1 MRTIDFSNPRLRA
14 AVFISAFL
22 ALAACTGDE
31 ARTAAARN
39 VADDT
44 GRNVAVPA
52 KIERIVSL
60 APNVTELLFAIGAG
74 PYVVG
79 TDDYSD
85 YPPRAKRLP
94 KVGSVQAD
102 VEKIAALRPD
112 LVVAK
117 SGYHPTLPAA
127 LGAAKLP
134 LFISRTDRLE
144 EIPRAMESLGRLT
157 GVDAAP
163 AVTRLRAAVD
173 AQRRQ
178 RPRKARVMF
187 LVLTQPL
194 YVAGRDTYADDLFA
208 LCGAENAVAV
218 AGWPQYSL
226 ESLATNPP
234 DIILHPSRTVTR
246 AQVEALLRSVP
257 NAHAQ
262 IAAVDE
268 DRFSRPGPRVAAA
281 AAELNAILDAWAAHQ
296 PK

>member
-1 MRTIDFSNPRLRA
+1 MRLTDFSSPRLRA
-14 AVFISAFL
+14 AVFLCALL
-22 ALAACTGDE
+22 ALAACGGE
-31 ARTAAARN
+31 QPQAPARAI
-39 VADDT
+39 ADDT
-44 GRNVAVPA
+44 GRSVTVPA
-52 KIERIVSL
+52 TVTRIVSL

-74 PYVVG
+74 PAVVG

-85 YPPRAKRLP
+85 FPPRAKRLP

-102 VEKIAALRPD
+102 VEKIASLHPD
-112 LVVAK
+112 VVVAK

-134 LFISRTDRLE
+134 LFISRTDRLA

-157 GVDAAP
+157 AVDAAP
-163 AVTRLRAAVD
+163 AVSRLRGAIE
-173 AQRRQ
+173 AQRRT

-208 LCGAENAVAV
+208 LCGAENAVSAS
-218 AGWPQYSL
+218 GWPQYSL

-234 DIILHPSRTVTR
+234 DIVLHPSRTVTR

-257 NAHAQ
+257 NAHAE

-268 DRFSRPGPRVAAA
+268 DRFSRPGPRVGAA

>member
-1 MRTIDFSNPRLRA
+1 MPA
-14 AVFISAFL
+14 PV
-22 ALAACTGDE
+22 
-31 ARTAAARN
+31 AR
-39 VADDT
+39 V
-44 GRNVAVPA
+44 
-52 KIERIVSL
+52 VSL
-60 APNVTELLFAIGAG
+60 APNVTEILFAIGAG
-74 PYVVG
+74 PFVVG

-102 VEKIAALRPD
+102 VEKIAALHPD

-127 LGAAKLP
+127 LAAAKLP
-134 LFISRTDRLE
+134 LFISRTDRLR
-144 EIPRAMESLGRLT
+144 EIPAAMESLGRLT

-163 AVTRLRAAVD
+163 AVAKLRKGID
-173 AQRRQ
+173 AQRRT

-194 YVAGRDTYADDLFA
+194 YAAGRDTFADDLFA
-208 LCGAENAVAV
+208 LCGAENAVTV
-218 AGWPQYSL
+218 SGWPQYSL

-234 DIILHPSRTVTR
+234 DIVLHPSRTVTR
-246 AQVEALLRSVP
+246 EQVEALLRSLP
-257 NAHAQ
+257 NAHAE
-262 IAAVDE
+262 IASVDE